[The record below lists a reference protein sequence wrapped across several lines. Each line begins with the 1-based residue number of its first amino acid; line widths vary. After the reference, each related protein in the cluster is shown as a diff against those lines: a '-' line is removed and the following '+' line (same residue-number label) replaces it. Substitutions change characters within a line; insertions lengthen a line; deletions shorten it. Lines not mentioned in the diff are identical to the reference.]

1 MSKLHFT
8 FLLLFVF
15 VFSAC
20 QVENESFEDSNKSLT
35 IILSKQN
42 SSSSYMKFIEK
53 LDSTIEI
60 NWINAYT
67 TPLSE
72 IDNIL
77 ERADGI
83 IMTGGVDINP
93 GLYGQ
98 AFDTIK
104 CGAIDLKRDE
114 IEMAL
119 LDFAL
124 EKGTPCLGICRGLQF
139 MNVHLGGSLH
149 PNLPDT
155 LSNIHRGE
163 SGSTTHPIQIVKK
176 ISALDIDLSK
186 ILDPVSNHHQGISR
200 LAEDLEVW
208 AIAPDGLAEGVRH
221 RDTIAHPFFVG
232 VQWHPER
239 SGDFNSLAIPIGEG
253 FLNAILNN
261 E

>member
-8 FLLLFVF
+8 FILLCVYI
-15 VFSAC
+15 FSAC
-20 QVENESFEDSNKSLT
+20 QVENESLKDSNQSLT

-42 SSSSYMKFIEK
+42 SSSSHIKFIEK

-83 IMTGGVDINP
+83 IMTGGVDIHP

-104 CGAIDLKRDE
+104 CGTIDLKRDE

-124 EKGTPCLGICRGLQF
+124 ENGTPCLGICRGHQF

-163 SGSTTHPIQIVKK
+163 SGSTTHSIQILKK
-176 ISALDIDLSK
+176 ISAI
-186 ILDPVSNHHQGISR
+186 
-200 LAEDLEVW
+200 
-208 AIAPDGLAEGVRH
+208 
-221 RDTIAHPFFVG
+221 F
-232 VQWHPER
+232 
-239 SGDFNSLAIPIGEG
+239 
-253 FLNAILNN
+253 
-261 E
+261 